1 MLRKKLFHIFFKS
14 VVGVVGAVLVWRG
27 IWVFLDII
35 DAQIF
40 GGSHVWTA
48 VGGVIVGLIM
58 LYVLDDDLKEF
69 ERL

>member
-14 VVGVVGAVLVWRG
+14 IVGVVGTVLVWRG
-27 IWVFLDII
+27 IWVFLDVV
-35 DAQIF
+35 DTEYF
-40 GGSHVWTA
+40 GGSHFWTA
-48 VGGVIVGLIM
+48 VGGVVIGLAL